1 VKSSQVLHPTGHG
14 DVEILF
20 ALNRWVQVRLP
31 GGDTLQRQAATD
43 EQLAALLHELGLTE
57 AEAQAAAREAWRR
70 RPATAA
76 LKDARSRESL
86 RSAASIPTWLLGL
99 IVAAF
104 CLLALY
110 ALTQWATP

>member
-1 VKSSQVLHPTGHG
+1 MKSSQVLSPTGHG

-20 ALNRWVQVRLP
+20 ALNRWVLVRLP
-31 GGDTLQRQAATD
+31 RGESLQRQVTTD
-43 EQLAALLHELGLTE
+43 EQLAALLQELGLTE
-57 AEAQAAAREAWRR
+57 AEALAAAREAWRQ
-70 RPATAA
+70 RPAAAA

-86 RSAASIPTWLLGL
+86 RSAASVPTWLLVL
-99 IVAAF
+99 ILAAF

>member
-1 VKSSQVLHPTGHG
+1 MKSSQVLYPTGHG

-31 GGDTLQRQAATD
+31 KGETLQRQVATD

-70 RPATAA
+70 RPPTAA
-76 LKDARSRESL
+76 LKAAGPDESL
-86 RSAASIPTWLLGL
+86 RSAASMPTWLLVL
-99 IVAAF
+99 ILAAF
-104 CLLALY
+104 CVLALY
-110 ALTQWATP
+110 ALTRWATP